1 MEIFTVKRGKSRH
14 FSNLNSL
21 MFLKQ
26 KNYVNYWESILECLK
41 NVSPE
46 NPIKILK
53 LKIISENHGKI
64 YEKLHVLLACL

>member
-1 MEIFTVKRGKSRH
+1 
-14 FSNLNSL
+14 

-53 LKIISENHGKI
+53 LKIISENHEKI